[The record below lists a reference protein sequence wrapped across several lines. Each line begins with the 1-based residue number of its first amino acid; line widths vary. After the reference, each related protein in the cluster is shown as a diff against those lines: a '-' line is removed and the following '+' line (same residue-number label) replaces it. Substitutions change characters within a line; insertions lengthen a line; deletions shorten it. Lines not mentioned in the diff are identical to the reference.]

1 MNAETNAAT
10 RVAERGHTL
19 LEMAVVVA
27 LVLTVA
33 AVATPYLR
41 AYAVEAHILG
51 AARAFKGKFRLARSI
66 ATKTGVYTAI
76 RFEQEGR
83 TWRYSV
89 YADGDHD
96 GVQATDIDAGRDRRV
111 AGPFPL
117 DAGSNDVH
125 VAINPG
131 VPAPPPDSGV
141 LQGDPIKFGP
151 SRMVSFSP
159 LGGATPGTFY
169 LAGAGRQAAVR
180 VNGGTGRVR
189 VMVCRGRRWVE
200 TP

>member
-1 MNAETNAAT
+1 M
-10 RVAERGHTL
+10 
-19 LEMAVVVA
+19 
-27 LVLTVA
+27 
-33 AVATPYLR
+33 
-41 AYAVEAHILG
+41 
-51 AARAFKGKFRLARSI
+51 FKGVFRLARST

-76 RFEQEGR
+76 RFEQEGGR
-83 TWRYSV
+83 WQYSV
-89 YADGDHD
+89 YADGDND
-96 GVQATDIDAGRDRRV
+96 GVQAVDIASGRDRRV

-117 DAGSNDVH
+117 DAGSHDVA

-131 VPAPPPDSGV
+131 VPAPPPDSGI
-141 LQGDPIKFGP
+141 LKGDPIRFGP
-151 SRMVSFSP
+151 SRMLSFSP

-169 LAGAGRQAAVR
+169 LAGVGRQAAVR